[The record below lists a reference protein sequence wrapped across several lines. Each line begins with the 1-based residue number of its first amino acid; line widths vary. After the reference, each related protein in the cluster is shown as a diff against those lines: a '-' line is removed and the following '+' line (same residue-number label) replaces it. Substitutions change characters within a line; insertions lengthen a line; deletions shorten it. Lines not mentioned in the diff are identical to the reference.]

1 MGNRRPFRLDDYLMD
16 QPPRASSYDYE
27 APQGDPWDASNEPDA
42 HSPLMMIQPDAED
55 VSAED
60 NADLDGWIDATALDE
75 PMLTRRDG
83 ESAGIGPYDDQ
94 EPMLPQR
101 GRSPDQTKMSQE
113 EDDLIEI
120 SEAEW
125 ARTHPIRGRDASHI
139 APLRDRVVDA
149 SKIAPMREGDFD
161 GSKISP
167 RAEASFD
174 GRGIEPLF
182 DADMEFTQDEADS
195 AMRES
200 FGGVESLADQL
211 IAEAHAKRQRS
222 GMRR

>member
-1 MGNRRPFRLDDYLMD
+1 MD

-75 PMLTRRDG
+75 PEMAT
-83 ESAGIGPYDDQ
+83 
-94 EPMLPQR
+94 
-101 GRSPDQTKMSQE
+101 
-113 EDDLIEI
+113 
-120 SEAEW
+120 
-125 ARTHPIRGRDASHI
+125 RDASHI
-139 APLRDRVVDA
+139 APLRDREVDG
-149 SKIAPMREGDFD
+149 SKIAPMESGSFDGSKISPRAMASFDGSKLAPMREGDFD
-161 GSKISP
+161 GSKIPP

-174 GRGIEPLF
+174 GRGIDPLF

-200 FGGVESLADQL
+200 FGGVESLANQL